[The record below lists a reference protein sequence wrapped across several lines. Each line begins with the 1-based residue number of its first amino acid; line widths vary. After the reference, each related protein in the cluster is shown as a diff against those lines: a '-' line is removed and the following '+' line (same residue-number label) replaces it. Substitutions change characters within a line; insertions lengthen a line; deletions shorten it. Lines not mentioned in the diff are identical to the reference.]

1 MHCVAFPD
9 TQGKYIML
17 CFPLPTA
24 NNFATL
30 VSNCSFYVAF
40 NERPGFTVVGVT
52 SFRLFFFI

>member
-40 NERPGFTVVGVT
+40 NELKLIKLLGFIVFGV
-52 SFRLFFFI
+52 I